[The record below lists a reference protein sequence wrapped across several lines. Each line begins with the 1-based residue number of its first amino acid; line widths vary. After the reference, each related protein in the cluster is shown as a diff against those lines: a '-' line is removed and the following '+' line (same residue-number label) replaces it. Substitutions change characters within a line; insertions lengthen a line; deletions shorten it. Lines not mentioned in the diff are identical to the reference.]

1 MASYNYNYSSVSEGW
16 FFPAILANPGRYLVR
31 WTAEEVLFLGAV
43 KERGWEPVLIS
54 NATAEFVVFALDYV
68 AGDCNWRSLL
78 HCNIAVAGKPA
89 FFQPGNRTP
98 FAVPKTRLPGPA
110 SSSEEVSNNRL
121 PQPERLTLGTGH
133 VYLHGNV
140 TEFLKVCGAPAA
152 SPQVIYVGDHI
163 RGDCAGAKD
172 GCGWDT
178 IAIVEELAN
187 EGVMD
192 SVVTDLGA
200 QGHYLEHWGSC
211 FGCDRETWAGVMRPG
226 PGGFGPQLTPGE
238 LTDQCALLVRTA
250 DLAVPSVID
259 LAHLV
264 LNRIKQ
270 DEKGSD
276 SD

>member
-1 MASYNYNYSSVSEGW
+1 MTSFNYNYSSVSEGW
-16 FFPAILANPGRYLVR
+16 FFPAILANPGKYLVR
-31 WTAEEVLFLGAV
+31 WTAEEVLFLRAV
-43 KERGWEPVLIS
+43 KERGWAPVLIS

-68 AGDCNWRSLL
+68 AGDCNWRELL
-78 HCNIAVAGKPA
+78 HCNIAAAGKPS
-89 FFQPGNRTP
+89 FFQRGNRTP
-98 FAVPKTRLPGPA
+98 FSVPSTPLPAPA
-110 SSSEEVSNNRL
+110 SSAEAPPPL
-121 PQPERLTLGTGH
+121 PQPGRLTAGTGH
-133 VYLHGNV
+133 VYLHGNA
-140 TEFLKVCGAPAA
+140 TEFLSACCQSGN
-152 SPQVIYVGDHI
+152 PQVIYVGDHI

-226 PGGFGPQLTPGE
+226 PGGFGPQLTPEE

-259 LAHLV
+259 LAHLI
-264 LNRIKQ
+264 LDRIKH
-270 DEKGSD
+270 DEGGGSD